1 MLNGRLARIEAQLKA
16 GLGRN
21 TLEERGRRS
30 RFERRTARVIT
41 TTEFVTS
48 LLHSLGTRRVES
60 LADLHR
66 DFNADHG
73 TTVNY
78 KPYYERLD
86 SRGFVALMR
95 SLFEDLLGTLY
106 QQALSP
112 LRDSVLSCF
121 EDVVIHDGSSFALH
135 DALACA
141 FPGRFTTVSPAAVEL
156 HATMSLLHDNL
167 TSLTLAPDSECERH
181 HVPPPSE
188 LRGKL
193 FLADRGYDSTTFMQ
207 EIQEAGGSFCIRIR
221 TCLDP
226 VVTRIH
232 RRGKRYRSLEGR
244 RLSAVVSSL
253 PKSKAHDLNIE
264 WHRRDGTPRNAYR
277 LLLRY
282 HGPEHGWMR
291 LMTNLP
297 RERFTDRDVLAT
309 YRLRWQ
315 VELYFKELKSYANL
329 HAFSTCKPH
338 IAEGLIWA
346 SLCIAFLK
354 RFFAHS
360 CQQATARTAIST
372 RRVAMCSHAFLGA
385 FFRCLRAGFRNLRAV
400 LLDIFTFLAVNA
412 RRAHPRRERKTGRL
426 ALNLA
431 PAGVRLR

>member
-1 MLNGRLARIEAQLKA
+1 MLNGRLSRIEAQLKA

-21 TLEERGRRS
+21 TLERRGRRS
-30 RFERRTARVIT
+30 GFERRTARVIT

-73 TTVNY
+73 TSVNY

-86 SRGFVALMR
+86 SRGFVELMR
-95 SLFEDLLGTLY
+95 SLFEDLLCTLY

-112 LRDSVLSCF
+112 LRGSVLSCF

-135 DALACA
+135 DGLAGA
-141 FPGRFTTVSPAAVEL
+141 FPGRFTTISPSAVEL
-156 HATMSLLHDNL
+156 HATMSLLHDQL
-167 TSLTLAPDSECERH
+167 TSLTLAPDSESERH
-181 HVPPPSE
+181 YVPDPTE
-188 LRGKL
+188 LSGKL
-193 FLADRGYDSTTFMQ
+193 FLADRGYDSTAFMEQ
-207 EIQEAGGSFCIRIR
+207 IQQAAGSFCIRIR
-221 TCLDP
+221 TGLDP
-226 VVTRIH
+226 FVTKIH
-232 RRGKRYRSLEGR
+232 RPGCRYRKLEGKR
-244 RLSAVVSSL
+244 LSSVIGLL
-253 PKSKAHDLNIE
+253 PKGKLHDLDIE
-264 WHRRDGTPRNAYR
+264 WRHRDGAPRNAYR

-282 HGPEHGWMR
+282 HGPERGWTR
-291 LMTNLP
+291 LMNNLP
-297 RERFTDRDVLAT
+297 RERFAARDVLAA

-329 HAFSTCKPH
+329 RAFSTCKPH

-346 SLCIAFLK
+346 SLCVAFLK

-360 CQQATARTAIST
+360 CQQATARVAIST
-372 RRVAMCSHAFLGA
+372 RRVAMSSHAFLGT
-385 FFRCLRAGFRNLRAV
+385 FFRCLRDGFTNLRAV
-400 LLDIFTFLAVNA
+400 LLDIFALLEVNA
-412 RRAHPRRERKTGRL
+412 RRSNPQRERKSGRL

-431 PAGVRLR
+431 PAGVRP